1 MIQIDLVERPYHELP
16 FLNAAP
22 GRRGGAVRERLP
34 FLRGRVSGLPKGSLS
49 LVAMGDLQGR
59 IGFGEDPK
67 TLLGCGVAGALPD
80 IQAAAGLP
88 APKACLG
95 LLAGDFYSVPDAA
108 KRGGTGDVTEVWN
121 SLRGRFAG
129 IAGVLGN
136 HDIFCRAIATSLPP
150 NDCLDGSVIEV
161 SGLRV
166 GGVSGIVGSP
176 DRTNR
181 RSSDEFAEVLLAV
194 LVESPHI
201 VVLHTPPRADDG
213 APGEESIA
221 AVFKSV
227 NFGGLIV
234 CGHVHWRDRVQRCG
248 AAACLN
254 VDGAVVA
261 LIPCPPSHE
270 HASWHP

>member
-1 MIQIDLVERPYHELP
+1 MIEIDLGKAPYHELP

-22 GRRGGAVRERLP
+22 GRRGGAVREHLP
-34 FLRGRVSGLPKGSLS
+34 FLHGRISGLPRGSPP

-59 IGFGEDPK
+59 IGQGEAPQ
-67 TLLGCGVAGALPD
+67 TLLGCGVAEELPN
-80 IQAAAGLP
+80 IHATAGLP
-88 APKACLG
+88 APAECLG

-136 HDIFCRAIATSLPP
+136 HDIFGRAIAPSPP
-150 NDCLDGSVIEV
+150 AADCLDGRVIEIR
-161 SGLRV
+161 GLRV

-181 RSSDEFAEVLLAV
+181 RSPDEFAEVLLAV
-194 LVESPHI
+194 LVEAPHI
-201 VVLHTPPRADDG
+201 VVLHAPPRADDG

-221 AVFKSV
+221 AMFKSV
-227 NFGGLIV
+227 NFAGLIV
-234 CGHVHWRDRVQRCG
+234 CGHVHWRGRVQRCG
-248 AAACLN
+248 NACCLN
-254 VDGAVVA
+254 VDGAVVT
-261 LIPCPPSHE
+261 LNPSL
-270 HASWHP
+270 ARGS